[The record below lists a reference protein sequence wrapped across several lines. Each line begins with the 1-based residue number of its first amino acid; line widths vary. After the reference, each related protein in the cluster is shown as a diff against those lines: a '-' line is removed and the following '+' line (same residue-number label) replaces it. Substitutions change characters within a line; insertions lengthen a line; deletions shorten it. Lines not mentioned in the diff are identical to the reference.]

1 LIWRVSSS
9 LPRPKPSTPA
19 LLEMTVRSLRAGV
32 LQRLDQR
39 LGNAAQAEAAD
50 GEHLPVGHDAL
61 ERRVGGGIKLVH
73 GLLDLVKSGWVNL
86 GSRERYYVS
95 HT

>member
-19 LLEMTVRSLRAGV
+19 LLEMTVRFLHAAV
-32 LQRLDQR
+32 LQRVDQR

-50 GEHLPVGHDAL
+50 RQQLPVGHDAL
-61 ERRVGGGIKLVH
+61 ECRVAEG
-73 GLLDLVKSGWVNL
+73 
-86 GSRERYYVS
+86 
-95 HT
+95 